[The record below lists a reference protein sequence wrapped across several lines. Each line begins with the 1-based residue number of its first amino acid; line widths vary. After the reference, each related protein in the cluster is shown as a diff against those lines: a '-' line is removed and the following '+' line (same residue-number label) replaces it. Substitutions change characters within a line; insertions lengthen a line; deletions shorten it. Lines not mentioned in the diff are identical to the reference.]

1 MAHKNRTA
9 IFSDVRQAKT
19 NFNFGTSLLK
29 ALILDQTNSASSI
42 AVSPVYVLCALAQ
55 LNLGAK
61 YLTEKEIAKI
71 FGRGKIRICFGQSRR
86 IDSSNPCLAYR

>member
-1 MAHKNRTA
+1 MARKNRTA

-29 ALILDQTNSASSI
+29 ALILDQTNSTSSI

-61 YLTEKEIAKI
+61 DMTAKEITKI
-71 FGRGKIRICFGQSRR
+71 FGRGKNKNLFWPKSK
-86 IDSSNPCLAYR
+86 N

>member
-9 IFSDVRQAKT
+9 IFSDVRQVKTKT

-29 ALILDQTNSASSI
+29 ALILDQTNSTSSI

-61 YLTEKEIAKI
+61 GLTAKEITKI
-71 FGRGKIRICFGQSRR
+71 FGRGKNLFWLKSK
-86 IDSSNPCLAYR
+86 N

>member
-1 MAHKNRTA
+1 MAHKNKDA
-9 IFSDVRQAKT
+9 IFSDVRRQVKT

-29 ALILDQTNSASSI
+29 TLILQTNSTSSI

-61 YLTEKEIAKI
+61 DLTAKEIARI
-71 FGRGKIRICFGQSRR
+71 FGRGKIRICFGQSRK
-86 IDSSNPCLAYR
+86 IDSSYPCLAYR